1 MKVNNIEVD
10 DVIFTTEFC
19 CDLSKC
25 RGACCTISGTLG
37 APTDME
43 EIQIIEKLIPEVRV
57 YMETEKINEIMVK
70 GFYEN
75 YNNKYYLNTLKG
87 DDCVFVYKENGI
99 AKCAIEKA
107 FLDGKIKFRKP
118 VSCEL
123 FPLRYVREINYLR
136 YEKIHECDNALEH
149 GKVKKI
155 TIAEFAG
162 NALKRKF
169 GEEFYRELI
178 NLKNGKNRTAKI

>member
-1 MKVNNIEVD
+1 MKVNNIEID
-10 DVIFTTEFC
+10 ETIFTAEFC

-43 EIQIIEKLIPEVRV
+43 EIPVIEKLIPEIIV
-57 YMETEKINEIMVK
+57 YMEPEKITEIMSR

-75 YNNKYYLNTLKG
+75 YKNKYYLNTLNG
-87 DDCVFVYKENGI
+87 NDCVFVYKENGI

-107 FLDGKIKFRKP
+107 FLEGKIEFKKP

-123 FPLRYVREINYLR
+123 FPVRYIREINYLR
-136 YEKIHECDNALEH
+136 FEKIFECESSLEM
-149 GKVKKI
+149 GKVKNI
-155 TIAEFAG
+155 TVAEFTG
-162 NALKRKF
+162 DALKRKF
-169 GEEFYRELI
+169 GDEFHEDFMKLCESKI
-178 NLKNGKNRTAKI
+178 NNRQ